1 MTDFATGRTI
11 LLVDD
16 EPQLLAGMKATLR
29 RQDWNVL
36 TAHTGMEAL
45 ATVWTHDVDVVVAD
59 EKMPGMT
66 GTEMFEVLKQHR
78 STALRI
84 LLTGHASLPLALR
97 AINACEVHRFLVKP
111 IDSGSLLLTLR
122 EALLEHDLVCRETE
136 LLDGLSLGFA

>member
-16 EPQLLAGMKATLR
+16 EPQILAGMKHTLR

-36 TAHTGMEAL
+36 TAHSGMEAL
-45 ATVWTHDVDVVVAD
+45 ATAWTHDVDVVVAD
-59 EKMPGMT
+59 ERMPGMT

-78 STALRI
+78 SRALRI
-84 LLTGHASLPLALR
+84 LLTGHPSLPLALK

-111 IDSGSLLLTLR
+111 IDAGSLLLALR
-122 EALLEHDLVCRETE
+122 EAIVEQDLASQDTE
-136 LLDGLSLGFA
+136 VLDGMSLGFA